1 MNKTAQRDAIL
12 NELRAHNSHPTADKL
27 YEVLRKKLPQIS
39 LGTVYRNLEQM
50 ASRGTIKKLSLAGHQ
65 KRFDGDL
72 SRHYHIRCPH
82 CDNISNIKV
91 DSLIDLDDEFQEV
104 IKKIGCDNYYFELI
118 SLCED
123 CKNKLLEEQKEA
135 ERIAQS
141 KKREVLVWTN

>member
-12 NELRAHNSHPTADKL
+12 SELRAHNSHPTADKL

-82 CDNISNIKV
+82 CDQITNIKV
-91 DSLIDLDDEFQEV
+91 DDLVKLDNQFHEV
-104 IKKIGCDNYYFELI
+104 SQSIGCDNYYFELV
-118 SLCED
+118 SLCDE
-123 CKNKLLEEQKEA
+123 CRNRIEEERKEA

-141 KKREVLVWTN
+141 KKREVLVWNQ